1 MKKILLALVLTV
13 MVVSGVFVARP
24 ALAESKCS
32 TSILPDSFC
41 DDAAAKD
48 GQGIKDMLSL
58 VVDIMTAGVGVLGV
72 IGVVIVGIQ
81 YLTASGSEEKTRKAK
96 RRLIEIVIGV
106 AAFLLIGAVIKFLM
120 PSIK

>member
-24 ALAESKCS
+24 ALAKPKCS

-41 DDAAAKD
+41 DDAATND